1 MRSVTRYVPADVV
14 SVVFDTLVS
23 TFVTVTFASGIAAPA
38 WSVTVPLILLTAWA
52 WILAGSRRSR
62 RATPSAGA
70 RQPRE
75 VELQIRLRNFEEL
88 FITRPLNEFN
98 NSVLQT

>member
-52 WILAGSRRSR
+52 WILAGSRR
-62 RATPSAGA
+62 AIPSAGA

-75 VELQIRLRNFEEL
+75 AELQIRLRNFEEI

-98 NSVLQT
+98 NSVL